1 MKADVVAVGMITEMI
16 SMRAMKIMKIPSIS
30 TNTISMGTIIMTTII
45 MTTITDI
52 VVLVMMMILNASAS
66 TINDIKLF
74 FDKRVL
80 AYFDL
85 IFVGRKIW

>member
-1 MKADVVAVGMITEMI
+1 MDVAAAGMITEMI

-30 TNTISMGTIIMTTII
+30 TNTITMGTIIMNI
-45 MTTITDI
+45 ITDI
-52 VVLVMMMILNASAS
+52 VVLAMTMILNASAS
-66 TINDIKLF
+66 TINNIKLF

>member
-1 MKADVVAVGMITEMI
+1 MKADVAAVGMITEMI
-16 SMRAMKIMKIPSIS
+16 SMRAMKIMKILFIS
-30 TNTISMGTIIMTTII
+30 TNIIAMDIIMTI
-45 MTTITDI
+45 ITDI
-52 VVLVMMMILNASAS
+52 VVLAMTMILNASAS
-66 TINDIKLF
+66 TINNVKFF

>member
-1 MKADVVAVGMITEMI
+1 MKADVAVVGMITEMI

-30 TNTISMGTIIMTTII
+30 TNTITMGTIIMN
-45 MTTITDI
+45 TITDI
-52 VVLVMMMILNASAS
+52 VVLVMTMILNASAS
-66 TINDIKLF
+66 TTNDIKLF

-80 AYFDL
+80 AYLDL

>member
-1 MKADVVAVGMITEMI
+1 MKADVAAVGMITEMI
-16 SMRAMKIMKIPSIS
+16 SMRVMKIMKIPSIS
-30 TNTISMGTIIMTTII
+30 TNTI
-45 MTTITDI
+45 TDI
-52 VVLVMMMILNASAS
+52 VVLVMTMILNASAS

>member
-1 MKADVVAVGMITEMI
+1 MKADVAAVGMITEMI

-30 TNTISMGTIIMTTII
+30 TNTITMGTIIMN
-45 MTTITDI
+45 TITDI
-52 VVLVMMMILNASAS
+52 VVLVMTMILNASAS

>member
-1 MKADVVAVGMITEMI
+1 MKADVAAAGMITEMI

-30 TNTISMGTIIMTTII
+30 TNTITMGTISLN
-45 MTTITDI
+45 TITDI
-52 VVLVMMMILNASAS
+52 VVLAMTMILNASAS

>member
-1 MKADVVAVGMITEMI
+1 MKADVAAVGMITEMI

-30 TNTISMGTIIMTTII
+30 TNTITMGTIIMNI
-45 MTTITDI
+45 ITDI
-52 VVLVMMMILNASAS
+52 VVLVMTMILNASAS

>member
-1 MKADVVAVGMITEMI
+1 MKADVAAVGMITEMI
-16 SMRAMKIMKIPSIS
+16 SMRAMKIMKIPSIIM
-30 TNTISMGTIIMTTII
+30 TTITMGTIIMNII
-45 MTTITDI
+45 MDI
-52 VVLVMMMILNASAS
+52 VVLVMTMILNASAS
-66 TINDIKLF
+66 TINGIKLF

>member
-1 MKADVVAVGMITEMI
+1 MKADVAAVGMITEMI
-16 SMRAMKIMKIPSIS
+16 SMRAMKIMKILFIS
-30 TNTISMGTIIMTTII
+30 TNIIAMDIIMNI
-45 MTTITDI
+45 ITDI
-52 VVLVMMMILNASAS
+52 VVLVMTMILNASAS

>member
-30 TNTISMGTIIMTTII
+30 TNTITMGTIIMNI
-45 MTTITDI
+45 ITDI
-52 VVLVMMMILNASAS
+52 VVLAMTMVLNASAS

>member
-1 MKADVVAVGMITEMI
+1 MKADVAAVGMITVMI

-30 TNTISMGTIIMTTII
+30 TNIITMGTIIMN
-45 MTTITDI
+45 TITDI
-52 VVLVMMMILNASAS
+52 VVLAMTMILNASAS

>member
-1 MKADVVAVGMITEMI
+1 MKADVAAVGMITEMI
-16 SMRAMKIMKIPSIS
+16 SMRAMKIMKILFIS
-30 TNTISMGTIIMTTII
+30 TNTITMGTII

-52 VVLVMMMILNASAS
+52 VVLVMTMILNASAS

-80 AYFDL
+80 AYFYL

>member
-30 TNTISMGTIIMTTII
+30 TNTITMGTIIMNI
-45 MTTITDI
+45 ITDI
-52 VVLVMMMILNASAS
+52 VVLAMTMILNASAS

>member
-1 MKADVVAVGMITEMI
+1 MDVAAVGMITEMI

-30 TNTISMGTIIMTTII
+30 TNTITMGTIIMNI
-45 MTTITDI
+45 ITDI
-52 VVLVMMMILNASAS
+52 VVLAMTMILNASAS

>member
-1 MKADVVAVGMITEMI
+1 MKADVAAVGMITEMI

-30 TNTISMGTIIMTTII
+30 TNTITMGTIIMN
-45 MTTITDI
+45 TITDI
-52 VVLVMMMILNASAS
+52 VVLVMTMILSASAS

>member
-1 MKADVVAVGMITEMI
+1 MKADVAAVGMITEMI

-30 TNTISMGTIIMTTII
+30 TNTITMGTIIMN
-45 MTTITDI
+45 TITDI
-52 VVLVMMMILNASAS
+52 VVLVMTMILNASAS
-66 TINDIKLF
+66 TINNIKLF

>member
-1 MKADVVAVGMITEMI
+1 MDVAAAGMITVMI

-30 TNTISMGTIIMTTII
+30 TNTITMGTIIMNI
-45 MTTITDI
+45 ITDI

>member
-1 MKADVVAVGMITEMI
+1 MD
-16 SMRAMKIMKIPSIS
+16 
-30 TNTISMGTIIMTTII
+30 IIMNII
-45 MTTITDI
+45 MNIITDI
-52 VVLVMMMILNASAS
+52 VVLAMTMILNASAS

>member
-1 MKADVVAVGMITEMI
+1 MKADAAAVGMITEMI
-16 SMRAMKIMKIPSIS
+16 SMRAMKIMKILFIS
-30 TNTISMGTIIMTTII
+30 TDIIAMDIIMNI
-45 MTTITDI
+45 ITDI
-52 VVLVMMMILNASAS
+52 VVLAVTMILNASAS

>member
-1 MKADVVAVGMITEMI
+1 MDVAAAGMITEMI
-16 SMRAMKIMKIPSIS
+16 SMRAMKIMKILFIS
-30 TNTISMGTIIMTTII
+30 TNIIAMDIIMNI
-45 MTTITDI
+45 ITDI
-52 VVLVMMMILNASAS
+52 VVLAMTMILNASAS
-66 TINDIKLF
+66 TINNIKLF

>member
-1 MKADVVAVGMITEMI
+1 MKADVAAVGMITEMI
-16 SMRAMKIMKIPSIS
+16 SMRAMKIMKILFIS
-30 TNTISMGTIIMTTII
+30 TNIIAMDIIMNI
-45 MTTITDI
+45 ITDI
-52 VVLVMMMILNASAS
+52 VVLVMTMILNASAS
-66 TINDIKLF
+66 TVNDIKLF

>member
-1 MKADVVAVGMITEMI
+1 MDVAAVGVITEMI
-16 SMRAMKIMKIPSIS
+16 SMRAMKIMKILFIIM
-30 TNTISMGTIIMTTII
+30 NTITMDTIIMNI
-45 MTTITDI
+45 ITDI
-52 VVLVMMMILNASAS
+52 VVLAMTMILNASAS
-66 TINDIKLF
+66 TVNDIKLF

>member
-1 MKADVVAVGMITEMI
+1 MDVAAVGMITEMI

-30 TNTISMGTIIMTTII
+30 TNTITMGTIIMN
-45 MTTITDI
+45 TITDI
-52 VVLVMMMILNASAS
+52 VVLVMTMILNASAS

>member
-1 MKADVVAVGMITEMI
+1 MKADVAAVGMITEMI

-30 TNTISMGTIIMTTII
+30 TNTITMGIIMN
-45 MTTITDI
+45 TITDI
-52 VVLVMMMILNASAS
+52 VVLVMTMILNVSAS

>member
-16 SMRAMKIMKIPSIS
+16 SMRAMKIMKILFIS
-30 TNTISMGTIIMTTII
+30 TNIIAMDIIMNI
-45 MTTITDI
+45 ITDI
-52 VVLVMMMILNASAS
+52 VVLVMTMILNASAS
-66 TINDIKLF
+66 TINDIKFF
-74 FDKRVL
+74 FDKRVF

>member
-1 MKADVVAVGMITEMI
+1 MDVAAVGMITEMI
-16 SMRAMKIMKIPSIS
+16 SMRAMKIMKILFIS
-30 TNTISMGTIIMTTII
+30 TNIIAITIIMNI
-45 MTTITDI
+45 ITDI
-52 VVLVMMMILNASAS
+52 VVLAMTTILNASAS
-66 TINDIKLF
+66 TVNDIKLF

>member
-1 MKADVVAVGMITEMI
+1 MKADVAAVGMITEMI

-30 TNTISMGTIIMTTII
+30 TNTITMGTIIMN
-45 MTTITDI
+45 TITDI
-52 VVLVMMMILNASAS
+52 VVLVMTMILNASAS

-80 AYFDL
+80 AYFEL

>member
-1 MKADVVAVGMITEMI
+1 MKADVAAVGMITEMI

-30 TNTISMGTIIMTTII
+30 TNTIIMN
-45 MTTITDI
+45 TITDI
-52 VVLVMMMILNASAS
+52 VVLVMTMILNASVS

-80 AYFDL
+80 AHFDL

>member
-1 MKADVVAVGMITEMI
+1 MKADVAAVGMITEMI

-30 TNTISMGTIIMTTII
+30 TNTITMGTIIMNI
-45 MTTITDI
+45 ITDI
-52 VVLVMMMILNASAS
+52 VVLVMTMILNASAS

-80 AYFDL
+80 AYFYL

>member
-1 MKADVVAVGMITEMI
+1 MKADVAAVGMITVMI

-30 TNTISMGTIIMTTII
+30 TNTITMG
-45 MTTITDI
+45 TITDI
-52 VVLVMMMILNASAS
+52 VVLAMTMILNASAS
-66 TINDIKLF
+66 TINGIKFF

-80 AYFDL
+80 TYFDL

>member
-1 MKADVVAVGMITEMI
+1 MKADVAAAGMITEMI
-16 SMRAMKIMKIPSIS
+16 SMRAMKIMKTPSIS
-30 TNTISMGTIIMTTII
+30 TNIITMGIIMN
-45 MTTITDI
+45 TITDI
-52 VVLVMMMILNASAS
+52 VVLVMTMILNASAS

>member
-1 MKADVVAVGMITEMI
+1 MRADVAAVGMITVMI

-30 TNTISMGTIIMTTII
+30 MTTITMGTIIMD
-45 MTTITDI
+45 TITDI
-52 VVLVMMMILNASAS
+52 VVLVMTMILNASAS

>member
-1 MKADVVAVGMITEMI
+1 MKADVAAVGMITEMI

-30 TNTISMGTIIMTTII
+30 TNTITMGTIIMN
-45 MTTITDI
+45 TITDI
-52 VVLVMMMILNASAS
+52 VVLAMTMILNVSAS
-66 TINDIKLF
+66 TINNVKFF

-80 AYFDL
+80 AYFYL

>member
-1 MKADVVAVGMITEMI
+1 MKADVAAVGMITEMI

-30 TNTISMGTIIMTTII
+30 TNTITMNIIIMG
-45 MTTITDI
+45 TITDI
-52 VVLVMMMILNASAS
+52 VVLVMTMILSASAS

-80 AYFDL
+80 AYFNL

>member
-1 MKADVVAVGMITEMI
+1 VKVDVAAVGMITEMI

-30 TNTISMGTIIMTTII
+30 TNTITMGTIIMN
-45 MTTITDI
+45 TITDI
-52 VVLVMMMILNASAS
+52 VVLAMTMILNASAS

>member
-1 MKADVVAVGMITEMI
+1 MKADVAAVGMITEMI

-30 TNTISMGTIIMTTII
+30 TNTIIMN
-45 MTTITDI
+45 TITDI
-52 VVLVMMMILNASAS
+52 VVLVMTMILNASAS

>member
-1 MKADVVAVGMITEMI
+1 MKADVAAVGMITEMI

-30 TNTISMGTIIMTTII
+30 TNIITMGTIIMNI
-45 MTTITDI
+45 ITDI
-52 VVLVMMMILNASAS
+52 VVLATTMILNASAS

>member
-1 MKADVVAVGMITEMI
+1 MKADVAAVGMITEMI

-30 TNTISMGTIIMTTII
+30 MTTITMGTIIMN
-45 MTTITDI
+45 TITDI
-52 VVLVMMMILNASAS
+52 VVLVMTMILNASAS
-66 TINDIKLF
+66 TINDVKLF

-80 AYFDL
+80 AYFYL

>member
-1 MKADVVAVGMITEMI
+1 MKADVAALGKITEMI
-16 SMRAMKIMKIPSIS
+16 SMRAMKIMKILFIS
-30 TNTISMGTIIMTTII
+30 TNTITMGIIMNI
-45 MTTITDI
+45 ITDI
-52 VVLVMMMILNASAS
+52 VVLAMTMILNASAS